1 MTANPSVSAALVVQA
16 ATRADIPALV
26 ALENRCFNYDQI
38 GLRSFRYFISQSQAI
53 VLCARLPQAP
63 ELAGYLIALQRKNS
77 AIWRIYS
84 IASAPEARG
93 KGVAKALLAQ
103 LLVLA
108 EASPSIT
115 TLRLEVKCDNAPAI
129 ALYRQLGFEVIDVLP
144 GYYSDGTDGYRL
156 QLTFR

>member
-1 MTANPSVSAALVVQA
+1 MTANLSAPAALVVHA
-16 ATRADIPALV
+16 ATHADIPALV

-38 GLRSFRYFISQSQAI
+38 GLRSFRYFVTRSRAI
-53 VLCARLPQAP
+53 VLCARLSQAP
-63 ELAGYLIALQRKNS
+63 QLAGYVIALQRKNS

-93 KGVAKALLAQ
+93 KGVAKALIAHLLA
-103 LLVLA
+103 LA
-108 EASPSIT
+108 AATANIT

-144 GYYSDGTDGYRL
+144 GYYSDGSDGYRL
-156 QLTFR
+156 QFTFR